1 MDEELEQQDKDIWI
15 KNLLVAL
22 HPLSNIEIIRYF
34 NYEPRFYGVFSKN
47 NFPGINDGAYVINL
61 DDKKVKK
68 HIGFHYLLI
77 KIRLYVAW
85 LF

>member
-1 MDEELEQQDKDIWI
+1 MDGELEEQEEDIWI
-15 KNLLVAL
+15 KNVLVAL
-22 HPLSNIEIIRYF
+22 HRLSNIEITKYF
-34 NYEPRFYGVFSKN
+34 NYEPRFYGVFSKSN
-47 NFPGINDGAYVINL
+47 LHRIKDGAYVINL

-85 LF
+85 FF